1 MGLQRTKETKVR
13 AGSYVQSA
21 PLTEED
27 TMKKIFTAAFT
38 ALLFATPAIAGD
50 ITVEITNLTNGIYY
64 TPLLVAKHGAQID
77 LFEPG
82 MPASAHLQAMA
93 EGGDTSGLIA
103 DLGAEGADI
112 VDNPAGGLLAPGQT
126 ATATFRRGG
135 RNNRFSI
142 VAMLLPTNDGFVGL
156 DSLPI
161 PKARGTYTYYL
172 LGYDAGTEVND
183 EIINGG
189 GMPGVP
195 GIPADPGGNGGTG
208 ASGVTMAEHN
218 QTVHIHRGTLG
229 DDDPNG
235 GLSDLDR
242 NVHHWLNPV
251 AKVTITVNKGM
262 HHDDD

>member
-1 MGLQRTKETKVR
+1 
-13 AGSYVQSA
+13 
-21 PLTEED
+21 
-27 TMKKIFTAAFT
+27 MKKIST
-38 ALLFATPAIAGD
+38 ALFAAALFATPAIAGD

-64 TPLLVAKHGAQID
+64 TPLLVAKHGAQMD

-82 MPASAHLQAMA
+82 MPASVHLKAMA
-93 EGGDTSGLIA
+93 EGGDISGLIA
-103 DLGAEGADI
+103 DLEAEGADI
-112 VDNPAGGLLAPGQT
+112 VANPAGGLLAPGQT
-126 ATATFRRGG
+126 ATASFMRGG
-135 RNNRFSI
+135 RNNRLSI

-161 PKARGTYTYYL
+161 PKARGTYTYDL
-172 LGYDAGTEVND
+172 LGYDAGTEAND

-218 QTVHIHRGTLG
+218 QTVHVHRGTLG

-235 GLSDLDR
+235 GMSDLNR
-242 NVHHWLNPV
+242 SVHHWLNPV
-251 AKVTITVNKGM
+251 AKVTIHINKGM
-262 HHDDD
+262 GGGD